1 MNTFKWGGIEK
12 EGVYLDENNR
22 RMLMNIK
29 NNFARLAN
37 ALVKESKID
46 SAITV
51 LDKAVKI
58 MPENKIPY
66 SYYDLLIAEAY
77 YQTKSPQKADK
88 IMKTVATHTIE
99 ELNYFM
105 SLPDKDQ
112 RLMSKDIRRSLMM
125 AQEILRLTQQ
135 YERPELFEELNKKFE
150 SIIGKRI

>member
-1 MNTFKWGGIEK
+1 
-12 EGVYLDENNR
+12 
-22 RMLMNIK
+22 
-29 NNFARLAN
+29 
-37 ALVKESKID
+37 
-46 SAITV
+46 
-51 LDKAVKI
+51 
-58 MPENKIPY
+58 
-66 SYYDLLIAEAY
+66 
-77 YQTKSPQKADK
+77 
-88 IMKTVATHTIE
+88 MKTVATHTIE